1 MLKILRR
8 ITPKRHYYTVKSTVT
23 KEPDLKISIC
33 RAIRSKIKA
42 TGPITVAD
50 FMRETLT
57 SPLGG
62 YYMTRDVFGAQGDFV
77 TSPELSQM
85 FGEMVAVWFLN
96 EWSKIGSPKPF
107 QIVELGPGRG
117 TLSDDI
123 LRVFEHFNC
132 LKGASLHL
140 IEASMVLSDIQAKR
154 LCLQNGVVPDGDSV
168 VYREGIAHQGIPVK
182 WYRNF
187 EEIPDVFSLV
197 VANEFF
203 DALPIHKLQ
212 KTERGYREILIDIEP
227 SDETT
232 FRYVIANCA
241 TPATKLFENRQKV
254 TTKDHVE
261 FSPESLILAKSI
273 ATKVTEHG
281 GLCLIADYGHVGE
294 KTDTFRAFKQHKL
307 HDPLKEPGTADLTA
321 DVDFA
326 ALKHVIITI
335 KYNYNY
341 HLNSCR

>member
-1 MLKILRR
+1 MFKILRR
-8 ITPKRHYYTVKSTVT
+8 LTPKRYYYTVKSTT
-23 KEPDLKISIC
+23 SKEPDQKYSVC

-42 TGPITVAD
+42 TGPITIAD
-50 FMRETLT
+50 YMRETLT

-62 YYMTRDVFGAQGDFV
+62 YYMSRDVFGEQGDFV
-77 TSPELSQM
+77 TSPELGQI
-85 FGEMVAVWFLN
+85 FGEMVAIWFLN
-96 EWSKIGSPKPF
+96 EWSKIGAPKPF

-117 TLSDDI
+117 TLSQDI

-132 LKGASLHL
+132 LKGVSLHL

-154 LCLQNGVVPDGDSV
+154 LCIQNGVVPDKDSV

-182 WYRNF
+182 WYRSF
-187 EEIPDVFSLV
+187 EQIPDVFSLV

-232 FRYVIANCA
+232 FRYVIANGE
-241 TPATKLFENRQKV
+241 TPATKLFRTQNESR
-254 TTKDHVE
+254 DHVE
-261 FSPESLILAKSI
+261 YSPESLVLAKNI
-273 ATKVTEHG
+273 ATKITEFG
-281 GLCLIADYGHVGE
+281 GLCLIADYGHDGD

-326 ALKHVIITI
+326 ALKHVITQ
-335 KYNYNY
+335 
-341 HLNSCR
+341 